1 MSEINNDRRFRIS
14 VRNVLHRVAGF
25 PAKAGFRRERRGT
38 VVAGIALLGSIFA
51 AMGAA
56 RGEQIP
62 FLSFIY
68 NGVFFPNPNGASQTY
83 NTNGRGIDLKGPFFQ
98 SMGTNGR
105 SCGTCH
111 QPGDGMAVSAA
122 SVQRRFLVSKGLD
135 PIFRPV
141 DGSNC
146 NHNIDVSTLAGRS
159 AGPGQRR

>member
-1 MSEINNDRRFRIS
+1 MYEINNDRRFRIS

-68 NGVFFPNPNGASQTY
+68 NGVIFPHPNGASHTST
-83 NTNGRGIDLKGPFFQ
+83 TNGRGI
-98 SMGTNGR
+98 
-105 SCGTCH
+105 
-111 QPGDGMAVSAA
+111 V
-122 SVQRRFLVSKGLD
+122 V
-135 PIFRPV
+135 
-141 DGSNC
+141 
-146 NHNIDVSTLAGRS
+146 
-159 AGPGQRR
+159 